1 MLKSLFAVMI
11 GGGIG
16 SALRWGIS
24 NRLNALFP
32 SLPPGTLTANVV
44 AGFIIGMALSWF
56 MRQPQIDPVW
66 RLFITTGVCG
76 GLSTFS
82 TFSSEILVMLQGGNW
97 HWALISILVHVLG
110 SLLAVF
116 AGFTLISLIAA

>member
-11 GGGIG
+11 GGGLG

-32 SLPPGTLTANVV
+32 ALPPGTLTANVL
-44 AGFIIGMALSWF
+44 AGLIIGAALSWF
-56 MRQPQIDPVW
+56 MRQPDIDPAW
-66 RLFITTGVCG
+66 KLFITTGLCG

-82 TFSSEILVMLQGGNW
+82 TFSSEIMVMLQGGNW
-97 HWALISILVHVLG
+97 HWALISILAHVLL

-116 AGFTLISLIAA
+116 AGFAVMNLVT

>member
-1 MLKSLFAVMI
+1 MLKSLFAVI
-11 GGGIG
+11 LGGGLG
-16 SALRWGIS
+16 SALRWGLS

-32 SLPPGTLTANVV
+32 SLPPGTLTANVL

-56 MRQPQIDPVW
+56 IKQPNIDPVW
-66 RLFITTGVCG
+66 RLFIATGVCG

-82 TFSSEILVMLQGGNW
+82 TFSSEILVMLQNGHW
-97 HWALISILVHVLG
+97 QWALLSILTHVLG

-116 AGFTLISLIAA
+116 AGFTLISLIAG

>member
-16 SALRWGIS
+16 SALRWGVSI
-24 NRLNALFP
+24 RLNALFP
-32 SLPPGTLTANVV
+32 TLPPGTLTANLV

-56 MRQPQIDPVW
+56 IKQPHLDPAW
-66 RLFITTGVCG
+66 KLFITTGVCG

-82 TFSSEILVMLQGGNW
+82 TFSSEILVLLQAGNW
-97 HWALISILVHVLG
+97 LWALLAILAHVLG
-110 SLLAVF
+110 SLLAVL
-116 AGFTLISLIAA
+116 AGFTLIAMITA